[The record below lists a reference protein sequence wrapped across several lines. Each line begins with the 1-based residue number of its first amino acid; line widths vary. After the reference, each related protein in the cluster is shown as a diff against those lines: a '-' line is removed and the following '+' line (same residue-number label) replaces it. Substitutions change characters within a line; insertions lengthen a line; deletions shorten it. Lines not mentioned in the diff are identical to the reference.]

1 MPPIVQLLVLTAV
14 AGAAIPLGAFV
25 ASFEHIRSDWL
36 RTEFRHFVI
45 AFGGGAL
52 VSAVALVLIPEGT
65 KPLVIWESV
74 TAFAA
79 GGLGFWGLQV
89 LLNRSQSSATQLVA
103 MLSDFVPEVIAL
115 GATIAT
121 GGSGAIL
128 LTSIIALQNLPE
140 GFNSYR
146 ELREGGLPQRRIL
159 IWFAI
164 AALLGPLLG
173 AFGFWMLADQPRI
186 LGWMQVF
193 AASGIMYLVFEDIA
207 PQAKLKNS
215 SLPALGA
222 VLGFL
227 LGLIGKLLEG

>member
-1 MPPIVQLLVLTAV
+1 MPIGGV
-14 AGAAIPLGAFV
+14 I

-52 VSAVALVLIPEGT
+52 FSAVALVLIPDGT
-65 KPLVIWESV
+65 RQLKIWQSV

-79 GGLGFWGLQV
+79 GGIGFWLLQV
-89 LLNRSQSSATQLVA
+89 LLDRSQSSASQMVA
-103 MLSDFVPEVIAL
+103 MLSDFIPEVLAL

-121 GGSGAIL
+121 GGTGAVL
-128 LTSIIALQNLPE
+128 LASIITLQNLPE
-140 GFNSYR
+140 GFNSWR
-146 ELREGGLPQRRIL
+146 ELRDSGFPKGRIL
-159 IWFAI
+159 IWFTV
-164 AALLGPLLG
+164 AALCGPLLG
-173 AFGFWMLADQPRI
+173 AFGFWILADEPRVTAWI
-186 LGWMQVF
+186 QVF

-227 LGLIGKLLEG
+227 LGLFGKLLAEN

>member
-1 MPPIVQLLVLTAV
+1 MKPIVELLVLTAI
-14 AGAAIPLGAFV
+14 AGTAMPFGGFV
-25 ASFEHIRSDWL
+25 ASFEHIHSNWL

-52 VSAVALVLIPEGT
+52 FSAIALVLIPDGT
-65 KPLVIWESV
+65 QHLEVWESV

-79 GGLGFWGLQV
+79 GGVSFWLLQV
-89 LLNRSQSSATQLVA
+89 LLNRSQSSASQMVA
-103 MLSDFVPEVIAL
+103 MLSDFIPEVIAL

-121 GGSGAIL
+121 GGNGAML
-128 LTSIIALQNLPE
+128 LASIITLQNLPE

-146 ELREGGLPQRRIL
+146 ELRQGGLPKRRIL
-159 IWFAI
+159 VWFTA
-164 AALLGPLLG
+164 AALLGPILG
-173 AFGFWMLADQPRI
+173 AFGFWILADKLRI
-186 LGWMQVF
+186 LGCMQVF

-227 LGLIGKLLEG
+227 LGLFGKLIEG